1 MNGRRALPSC
11 TVALDPHPRDKPQA
25 SLNGAGGMHMNAQTD
40 ANFIGVASER
50 GERICDERGA
60 GMMMSEPWR
69 SIEHARAQRH
79 QMRRR
84 PHVSGEVAAHSTPCS
99 AAPQSRL
106 HGMASELAAH
116 QRFPAPCL
124 WCEYIALRGRIS

>member
-1 MNGRRALPSC
+1 MNGRRVLPSC

-60 GMMMSEPWR
+60 GMMMSEPWW
-69 SIEHARAQRH
+69 STRAH
-79 QMRRR
+79 KGTICDVG
-84 PHVSGEVAAHSTPCS
+84 PHVSGEVRRHTP
-99 AAPQSRL
+99 L
-106 HGMASELAAH
+106 HAVRPPAKAVSNSMAWRVS
-116 QRFPAPCL
+116 
-124 WCEYIALRGRIS
+124 LRRTNGFQHIVSGVNIRSPR